1 MTWLR
6 AAWLGGTLLVLAALD
21 ATAAEPRRV
30 VLLHSSGRDFA
41 PFSEF
46 SGSFREQLVEQSLEP
61 VDIFEAMLETARFKE
76 SQDEGPFV
84 EYLGSLFAG
93 HKPDLLVTIG
103 APAASFFQRYRPRLF
118 PATPM
123 VITGVEQRHFDETAL
138 TANDTMVA
146 IKLDLPGYIDNIL
159 RLLPDTTSIMVV
171 VGASPPEQYW
181 RGEMRREFQRFTNR
195 VKFAW
200 TNDLSFDDI
209 LNRAAALPPHSAIF
223 FAMME
228 VDAEGVPHDQDRA
241 LGELH
246 GVANAPIFGPADTNF
261 GQGIVGGPLFSA
273 QALGRRAA
281 GVADSILSGEA
292 LANIKT
298 PPLGE
303 ASPVYDWRELQR
315 WNISEA
321 ALPLGS
327 EVRFREPTVWEQYRW
342 EIVLIATALS
352 LQTALIVGLFYE
364 HRRRRLAEAFA
375 RQGMF
380 ELTKLNRIATASELS
395 ASIAHEINQPLAA
408 IVANGNAVTRFLE
421 AATPD
426 LDEVRTALK
435 SIVEDGYRA
444 GQVIRNVRAMFRK
457 DRQEEGPVDLND
469 LIRQTLVLLRN
480 ELRSKGVTVRT
491 ELADGLPHVEGNRI
505 QLQQVL
511 LNLVINAVE
520 AMEQVTE
527 RDRVLHVT
535 SRNHDPAGVTIT
547 VEDTGPG
554 VDPKTIERIF
564 EPFYS
569 TKAHGMGMGLSI
581 CRSIIEAHGG
591 RLSASP
597 ADPHGL
603 AMRIVLPTET
613 GGGK

>member
-1 MTWLR
+1 M
-6 AAWLGGTLLVLAALD
+6 
-21 ATAAEPRRV
+21 
-30 VLLHSSGRDFA
+30 
-41 PFSEF
+41 
-46 SGSFREQLVEQSLEP
+46 
-61 VDIFEAMLETARFKE
+61 I
-76 SQDEGPFV
+76 
-84 EYLGSLFAG
+84 
-93 HKPDLLVTIG
+93 
-103 APAASFFQRYRPRLF
+103 
-118 PATPM
+118 
-123 VITGVEQRHFDETAL
+123 
-138 TANDTMVA
+138 
-146 IKLDLPGYIDNIL
+146 
-159 RLLPDTTSIMVV
+159 
-171 VGASPPEQYW
+171 
-181 RGEMRREFQRFTNR
+181 
-195 VKFAW
+195 
-200 TNDLSFDDI
+200 
-209 LNRAAALPPHSAIF
+209 
-223 FAMME
+223 E

-241 LGELH
+241 LAELH
-246 GVANAPIFGPADTNF
+246 GVANAPIFGPADTSF

-281 GVADSILSGEA
+281 GVAVSILGGEA
-292 LANIKT
+292 PANIKT

-303 ASPVYDWRELQR
+303 ASPVYDWRELTR

-327 EVRFREPTVWEQYRW
+327 EIRFREPTVWEQYRW
-342 EIVLIATALS
+342 EIMLIATALL

-421 AATPD
+421 TATPD
-426 LDEVRTALK
+426 LEEVRTALK
-435 SIVEDGYRA
+435 SIVDDGYRA

-480 ELRSKGVTVRT
+480 ELRSKSVTVRT
-491 ELADGLPHVEGNRI
+491 ELADGLPHIEGNRI

-535 SRNHDPAGVTIT
+535 SRNHDPAGVTII
-547 VEDTGPG
+547 VEDSGPG
-554 VDPKTIERIF
+554 VDPKIMERIF

-569 TKAHGMGMGLSI
+569 TKSHGMGMGLSI